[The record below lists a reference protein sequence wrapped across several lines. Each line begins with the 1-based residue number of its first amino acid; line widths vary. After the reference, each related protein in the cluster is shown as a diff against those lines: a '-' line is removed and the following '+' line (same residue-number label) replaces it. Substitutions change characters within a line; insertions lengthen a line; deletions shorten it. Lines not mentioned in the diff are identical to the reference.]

1 MPRLLLGNDPE
12 TNAVFQAI
20 EAASLYYVIE
30 NQSKVPLFNKI
41 SCKTPAKKAL
51 FFAGCW
57 YIYTLVVERFAPGG
71 TQAPKI
77 PDRFNKVDQEGN
89 KVQYRPTHM
98 GESMLN
104 GDNVYVPT
112 EEEKRTGGGG
122 RNR

>member
-1 MPRLLLGNDPE
+1 MPRLLLGVDPE
-12 TNAVFQAI
+12 TNAIFQAI

-30 NQSKVPLFNKI
+30 NQNKVPLLNKI
-41 SCKTPAKKAL
+41 GCKTPGKKAL

-57 YIYTLVVERFAPGG
+57 YIYTIVVERYAPAG
-71 TQAPKI
+71 TIVQ
-77 PDRFNKVDQEGN
+77 RHTKVDQEGQ
-89 KVQYRPTHM
+89 VLQYRPTHM